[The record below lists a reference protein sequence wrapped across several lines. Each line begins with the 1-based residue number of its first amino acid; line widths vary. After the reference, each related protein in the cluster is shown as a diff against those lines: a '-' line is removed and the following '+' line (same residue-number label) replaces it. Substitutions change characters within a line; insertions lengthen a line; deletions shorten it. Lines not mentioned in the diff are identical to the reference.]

1 MKYLFILILFAG
13 CKNAANNGD
22 GIVLS
27 AETGSDYS
35 FDKPLHVYVMPAEL
49 REISGICFQSDKE
62 LLCEEDEHGKIYIYD
77 VTLKQVTAKLDFGP
91 AGDYEDI
98 ARYKDKIYIVRSDGV
113 LFSFSGKETTE
124 LKTGIPKG
132 EDVEG
137 LFADPA
143 NNRLLLA
150 GKHKGKIYAYE
161 PATGT
166 LKELW
171 KIDEKKFAPSA
182 LAIHPFTNEIY
193 VISSVNKQLL
203 VLSED
208 GKIKASYELT
218 SKEFKQPE
226 GMAFAANGDLY
237 ISNEGRGGDG
247 NILLFRYQ
255 KK

>member
-1 MKYLFILILFAG
+1 MKYLFLFILFAG
-13 CKNAANNGD
+13 CKNAD
-22 GIVLS
+22 DKMVLS
-27 AETGSDYS
+27 AETSSDYS
-35 FDKPLHVYVMPAEL
+35 FDKPIQVYVMPAEL
-49 REISGICFQSDKE
+49 NEISGICFQSDKE

-77 VTLKQVTAKLDFGP
+77 VALKQVTVKLDFGP

-98 ARYKDKIYIVRSDGV
+98 ARYKGRIYIVRSDGA

-124 LKTGIPKG
+124 LETGIPKG
-132 EDVEG
+132 EDIEG
-137 LFADPA
+137 LAADPA

-161 PATGT
+161 PGTGA

-182 LAIHPFTNEIY
+182 LAIHPLSNDIY

-203 VLSED
+203 VLAED
-208 GKIKASYELT
+208 GKIKESYELT
-218 SKEFKQPE
+218 SKQFKQPE